1 MNFCSIKNL
10 YIPLCIA
17 HEFFRDM
24 GRIRSK
30 TITFDRIPDRE
41 TSMSAS
47 LDANLQELVVL
58 STSVRTWVAL
68 EHFWLTKRHTPFHI
82 AVIERFFWKDEGY
95 ERY

>member
-10 YIPLCIA
+10 YIPFCIS

-24 GRIRSK
+24 GRIESK
-30 TITFDRIPDRE
+30 LTPDRE

-58 STSVRTWVAL
+58 STSVRTWLAL
-68 EHFWLTKRHTPFHI
+68 ELFFVNNTSHTLPHRRYREIFL
-82 AVIERFFWKDEGY
+82 ER
-95 ERY
+95 